1 LAKGLDDYCPAQTD
15 SILFYLDKAL
25 DMRKKETYARTI
37 ESATDVEFRALV
49 AVIRAQS
56 LSRNGKT
63 EAAYKAMSE
72 AIVLLDQLKGS
83 KNTSVH
89 RELAYKFMVDYYEK
103 ANRPT
108 EALKYQKLLAESEA
122 QRYENERVQAISALS
137 IKYETEKKEEKIAR
151 LAKQNQTAKEILIL
165 TSSLIA
171 ALLIALLSFIS
182 FYRLRKKRLEQS
194 IYEKVLLTELKDNE
208 LEHNIKQKECL
219 LQQYNDL
226 ELLSEHNEQMA
237 QAYKDELKRIK
248 QQLEQ
253 KPTKAMISKLAE
265 WISKSVMEKTTKNAY
280 IKQLSELDIDMLE
293 QGYLATDEKITNIDM
308 KYIIC
313 FAIDMDTKDMCLLF
327 NVEPNSIHTVRYRIK
342 KKFSNKNT
350 FKFLM

>member
-1 LAKGLDDYCPAQTD
+1 E
-15 SILFYLDKAL
+15 
-25 DMRKKETYARTI
+25 KETYARTT

-49 AVIRAQS
+49 GVIQAQS

-72 AIVLLDQLKGS
+72 AIVLLDKLKGS
-83 KNTSVH
+83 KNTNVH

-122 QRYENERVQAISALS
+122 QRYENERVQAISDLS
-137 IKYETEKKEEKIAR
+137 IKYETEKKEEEIAR
-151 LAKQNQTAKEILIL
+151 LAEQNQTAKEILIL
-165 TSSLIA
+165 AFSLIA
-171 ALLIALLSFIS
+171 ALLIALLIFIL
-182 FYRLRKKRLEQS
+182 FFRLRKKSLEQS
-194 IYEKVLLTELKDNE
+194 IYESALLAELKQDE
-208 LEHNIKQKECL
+208 LEQ
-219 LQQYNDL
+219 
-226 ELLSEHNEQMA
+226 
-237 QAYKDELKRIK
+237 IK
-248 QQLEQ
+248 QQLGQ
-253 KPTKAMISKLAE
+253 KPTKAMISKLSE
-265 WISKSVMEKTTKNAY
+265 WISKSVMEKTKKNAY
-280 IKQLSELDIDMLE
+280 IQQLSELDIDMLE
-293 QGYLATDEKITNIDM
+293 HGYLAADEKITNMDM

-327 NVEPNSIHTVRYRIK
+327 NVELPSIHTVRYRIK